1 MSSLNHC
8 IKFELDVK
16 DENIVFK
23 DYFYKSIKLQKH
35 KIYEAELLQPA
46 CPFCGSLDLLH
57 NGHLI
62 TNIHYPTANAS
73 LPVIIRLAKQRVKCR
88 ACERWSMA
96 QSELV
101 NKYCSI
107 SNASKLKVLSALTED
122 RSMTSIAR
130 ENNISI
136 NTVQRVLGNC
146 SHRFIDSHEYLPA
159 HLAFDEFKGV
169 DRQLHFICLDG
180 DNHQVVQIL
189 RTRYKKTLLKYF
201 GRFSLQARANVK
213 TVTMDLNFYY
223 QDIVRACFPNAQIVI
238 DRFHMIQ
245 MLTRSF
251 NSLRVQVMKTFDK
264 RSRQYQLLKSPW
276 KLYLKKFD
284 ELEKVHP
291 HYNWHYK
298 DCLTQAQ
305 VVTEGIN
312 TSTTL
317 ENSYNL
323 MQSFIQAVETGNT
336 HELKL
341 LINCQDQIGTLMHK
355 TLLTF
360 KHNLKAVLNGA
371 KLPYSNGCLEGF
383 NRKIKQIERTA
394 FGYSNFTNLLTRIR
408 LEENL
413 YKEKEPN
420 SLLMVA

>member
-1 MSSLNHC
+1 MS
-8 IKFELDVK
+8 
-16 DENIVFK
+16 
-23 DYFYKSIKLQKH
+23 Y
-35 KIYEAELLQPA
+35 
-46 CPFCGSLDLLH
+46 
-57 NGHLI
+57 
-62 TNIHYPTANAS
+62 
-73 LPVIIRLAKQRVKCR
+73 
-88 ACERWSMA
+88 
-96 QSELV
+96 
-101 NKYCSI
+101 
-107 SNASKLKVLSALTED
+107 
-122 RSMTSIAR
+122 
-130 ENNISI
+130 
-136 NTVQRVLGNC
+136 
-146 SHRFIDSHEYLPA
+146 
-159 HLAFDEFKGV
+159 
-169 DRQLHFICLDG
+169 RQLHFICLDG

-189 RTRYKKTLLKYF
+189 RTRYKKT
-201 GRFSLQARANVK
+201 
-213 TVTMDLNFYY
+213 
-223 QDIVRACFPNAQIVI
+223 
-238 DRFHMIQ
+238 
-245 MLTRSF
+245 
-251 NSLRVQVMKTFDK
+251 
-264 RSRQYQLLKSPW
+264 LLKSPW

-383 NRKIKQIERTA
+383 NRKL
-394 FGYSNFTNLLTRIR
+394 NLSIR
-408 LEENL
+408 KKVDKNIVMFLSTFIL
-413 YKEKEPN
+413 
-420 SLLMVA
+420 

>member
-1 MSSLNHC
+1 MSSLNNC
-8 IKFELDVK
+8 IKFNLDIK
-16 DENIVFK
+16 DKNIVFK
-23 DYFYKSIKLQKH
+23 DYFYKMPKLQKQ
-35 KIYEAELLQPA
+35 KIYVAELIQPA
-46 CPFCGSLDLLH
+46 CPYCGANDLLH

-62 TNIHYPTANAS
+62 TNIRYITANAS
-73 LPVIIRLAKQRVKCR
+73 QPVIIRLAKQRVKCR
-88 ACERWSMA
+88 NCDRRSMA
-96 QSELV
+96 QSNII

-130 ENNISI
+130 ENNVSV
-136 NTVQRVLGNC
+136 NTVQRVLGGC
-146 SHRFIDSHEYLPA
+146 SHRFITGFEYLPA

-180 DNHQVVQIL
+180 DNHQVIQIL

-201 GRFSLQARANVK
+201 GRFSPQARANVK

-251 NSLRVQVMKTFDK
+251 NSLRVKTMKTFDK
-264 RSRQYQLLKSPW
+264 RSREYQLLKAPW
-276 KLYLKKFD
+276 KIYLKKFD
-284 ELEKVHP
+284 DLEKVHP

-298 DCLTQAQ
+298 DCLTQEQ
-305 VVTEGIN
+305 VVMEGLSANSI
-312 TSTTL
+312 L

-323 MQSFIQAVETGNT
+323 MQDFIKAVETGDT
-336 HELKL
+336 KTLKEL
-341 LINCQDQIGTLMHK
+341 IFTDAPIGQLMHK

-360 KHNLKAVLNGA
+360 KHNFQAVLNGA
-371 KLPYSNGCLEGF
+371 ALVYSNGCLEGF

-394 FGYSNFTNLLTRIR
+394 FGYSNYINLLTRIR

-420 SLLMVA
+420 NLLMVA